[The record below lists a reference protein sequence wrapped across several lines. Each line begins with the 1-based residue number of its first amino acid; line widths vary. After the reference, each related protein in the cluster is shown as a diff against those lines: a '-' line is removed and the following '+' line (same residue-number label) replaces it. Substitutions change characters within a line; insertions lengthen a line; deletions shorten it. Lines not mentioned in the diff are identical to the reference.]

1 MSQDDV
7 SRERLRRVCHGCGI
21 SISSDR
27 EAVGNVRDTDGVP
40 HLEDAV
46 RFSITEGSR
55 CELRAYKTMPT
66 YESISNEKYR
76 GRTIVD

>member
-1 MSQDDV
+1 MRHDDI
-7 SRERLRRVCHGCGI
+7 SRERLGGALHRWGI
-21 SISSDR
+21 FVSSDH
-27 EAVGNVRDTDGVP
+27 EAIGDVRNTDGVP

-55 CELRAYKTMPT
+55 SELRAYKTMPT
-66 YESISNEKYR
+66 YEFISNEKYR